1 MIRMTIFGVLLSML
15 IYSFMDG
22 KVPEPIPEQFKVKV
36 MDLCIKTYVLTLDVL
51 VRLGLTTPFSN
62 FDRKLCDR
70 FILLIS
76 TGFPWVRGYDSQL
89 QITDTNMKGIH
100 VRMYQPVTSL
110 QHKQRPVLV
119 YFHGGGWSLLS
130 VDSYDP
136 LMRRIAKDSGVMI
149 ISVNYRLSPQFPFP
163 VPLQDCMDVVEYVI
177 QNSVNLNIDPQKIA
191 IGGDNAG
198 GNMAA
203 AISLRLKKKI
213 AIQLLIAPLLQMAN
227 WNTTSFIE
235 NSSYLSQSAN
245 SKICLYLLLNYLNI
259 DHKYVQEVL
268 NNNHT
273 SKAFKRFHFT
283 EILDQNLWLPKR
295 YIRDEHLRENIHLQ
309 TEFGN
314 EELFSLMESRITDP
328 MISPLLADDDMLED
342 LPMTYIVTSGYDI
355 VRDDGIMFSERLKQV
370 GQPVILKH
378 YEEAFHTSLFFPH
391 GPLKLEVGV
400 RIVQDIVKILRK
412 YLL

>member
-1 MIRMTIFGVLLSML
+1 MIRLTILGFLLSL
-15 IYSFMDG
+15 VIYSLMDG

-36 MDLCIKTYVLTLDVL
+36 IDLLIRTYVFTLNGL

-62 FDRKLCDR
+62 FDRELCDR
-70 FILLIS
+70 FMLLMS
-76 TGFPWVRGYDSQL
+76 TGFPWVRGYDSRL
-89 QITDTNMKGIH
+89 QITDTTMKGVH

-110 QHKQRPVLV
+110 QHKQRPVFL
-119 YFHGGGWSLLS
+119 YFHGGGWNLLS

-136 LMRRIAKDSGVMI
+136 LMRRIAKDSGVVI
-149 ISVNYRLSPQFPFP
+149 ISVNYRLSPQYPFP
-163 VPLQDCMDVVEYVI
+163 IPLQDCWDVVEYVI
-177 QNSVNLNIDPQKIA
+177 ENSDSLHINPQRIA

-203 AISLRLKKKI
+203 AISFRLKKKI
-213 AIQLLIAPLLQMAN
+213 AIQLLIVPMLQMAN

-245 SKICLYLLLNYLNI
+245 SKNSLNLLLNYLKV
-259 DHKYVQEVL
+259 DHRHVEDFL

-273 SKAFKRFHFT
+273 SIAFKRSHFT
-283 EILDQNLWLPKR
+283 ENLDQNLWLPKR
-295 YIRDEHLRENIHLQ
+295 YVRDEHLRENIDLQ
-309 TEFGN
+309 TEFGS

-355 VRDDGIMFSERLKQV
+355 VRDDGIMFSERMKQV
-370 GQPVILKH
+370 GQLVILKH
-378 YEEAFHTSLFFPH
+378 YEEAFHLSLFFPH

-412 YLL
+412 TLL

>member
-1 MIRMTIFGVLLSML
+1 MIRMTIFGVLLAML
-15 IYSFMDG
+15 IYSYMDG

-36 MDLCIKTYVLTLDVL
+36 MDFCIKMYGHTLNIL
-51 VRLGLTTPFSN
+51 VSLGLTTPFSD

-70 FILLIS
+70 FILLMT
-76 TGFPWVRGYDSQL
+76 TGFPWVRGYDSRL
-89 QITDTNMKGIH
+89 QITDTTMKSIH

-110 QHKQRPVLV
+110 QHKRRPVLV
-119 YFHGGGWSLLS
+119 YLHGGGWSLLS

-136 LMRRIAKDSGVMI
+136 LMRRIAKDSGVVI
-149 ISVNYRLSPQFPFP
+149 ISVNYRLSPQYPFP
-163 VPLQDCMDVVEYVI
+163 VPLNDCLDVVEYVI
-177 QNSVNLNIDPQKIA
+177 ENSVTLNINPRKIA

-203 AISLRLKKKI
+203 AISLRLKKKL
-213 AIQLLIAPLLQMAN
+213 ALQLLIVPVLQMAN

-235 NSSYLSQSAN
+235 NSIYLSQSAN
-245 SKICLYLLLNYLNI
+245 SRRRIFLLLNYLNI
-259 DHKYVQEVL
+259 DFKYGEHFL

-273 SKAFKRFHFT
+273 SKEFKRSHFT

-295 YIRDEHLRENIHLQ
+295 YVRDEHLRENIDLQ

-314 EELFSLMESRITDP
+314 EELFSLMESHITDP
-328 MISPLLADDDMLED
+328 MMSPLLADDDMLED

-370 GQPVILKH
+370 GQKVILKH

-400 RIVQDIVKILRK
+400 RIVQDIVRTLRSA
-412 YLL
+412 LH